1 MRDEPSVPEP
11 DDRMSTEIPSLTDD
25 RQVPAGRWSR
35 LAAWARRVNL
45 ERYLALVLLVGGL
58 SSGFATLAAMSGNL
72 PGTVGPTAMLL
83 LLNLDLFFLLGLG
96 VLIARRLVG
105 VWTARRRGRA
115 GARLHTRLVGL
126 FALVAVTPAI
136 ILAVFSVVFFNFG
149 LQGWFS
155 ERVSTAIQESLQ
167 VAQAYMEEHRE
178 TIRTDALAMADRI
191 DREGVTLL
199 YNRKQ
204 FERLLEQQASVRSL
218 TEAVVFHASG
228 RVMAKAGLSLLLDF
242 GADIPPWAMQ
252 RVQQDEVV
260 TFTAQTEDR
269 VRALVQL
276 DTLSN
281 AYLYVGRLVDPK
293 VLEHMDRSQGAVR
306 LYEQLQGKRSDLQIT
321 FALIFMV
328 VALLLLMAAVWVGL
342 GVANH
347 LTRPIGGLMRA
358 TDQVRAGDLT
368 ARASPPASND
378 ELESLTTAFNRMTD
392 QLQSQQEALV
402 AANRQL
408 DERRRFTEAV
418 LAGVT
423 AGVVGLDS
431 QGCIDLPNRTACEM
445 LGADQAHLVGRS
457 LAAVA
462 PEIARLVS
470 AAERRPRHGAQ
481 DQIQFTGEDGTLRT
495 LLVRVTVERENGATS
510 GYVVT
515 FDEITELLAA
525 QRKAAWVDIARRIAH
540 EIKNPLTPIQLS
552 AERLKRRY
560 LKQIEDDPETFRTC
574 TETIVRH
581 VGDIRQMVDEF
592 SSFARMPE
600 PDMSQVELSGVIEEA
615 VLLQATASPAVTFER
630 AYAAGGVSMRC
641 DRQQVARALTNLLQ
655 NAVDAIDS
663 RRGDPDTLPPGHVTV
678 RVDRDDGGQPFVEV
692 LDNGCGL
699 PSAERGQLTEPYVT
713 TRDTGTGLGLA
724 IVQKIMEDHG
734 GSMRV
739 RNRPEGGAAVRLTFA
754 AADADRGDDTAAE
767 AGAPRDA
774 DG

>member
-1 MRDEPSVPEP
+1 
-11 DDRMSTEIPSLTDD
+11 MSTDAQEAP
-25 RQVPAGRWSR
+25 VPPRRWAR
-35 LAAWARRVNL
+35 VAAWANRVNL
-45 ERYLALVLLVGGL
+45 ERHLALAFLIGGV
-58 SSGFATLAAMSGNL
+58 SSGFATLAAMSGNF
-72 PGTVGPTAMLL
+72 PGTVSPKMMLL

-96 VLIARRLVG
+96 VLIARRLVA
-105 VWTARRRGRA
+105 VWIARRRGRA

-126 FALVAVTPAI
+126 FSLIAVTPAI

-167 VAQAYMEEHRE
+167 VAEAYVQEHRQ

-191 DREGVTLL
+191 DRQGATLL
-199 YNRKQ
+199 YNQGQ
-204 FERLLEQQASVRSL
+204 FERLLAQQASVRSL
-218 TEAVVFHASG
+218 TEAVVFHTSG
-228 RVMAKAGLSLLLDF
+228 RVIAKAGLSLLLDF
-242 GADIPPWAMQ
+242 SGNIPTWAMQ
-252 RVQQDEVV
+252 RARQGEVV
-260 TFTAQTEDR
+260 TLTAETDDR

-281 AYLYVGRLVDPK
+281 AYLYIGRLIDPK
-293 VLEHMDRSQGAVR
+293 VLEHMDRTQGAVR
-306 LYEQLQGKRSDLQIT
+306 LYDQLQGKRSDIQIT

-342 GVANH
+342 SVANH

-358 TDQVRAGDLT
+358 TDNVRAGDLT
-368 ARASPPASND
+368 ARATPPATND
-378 ELESLTTAFNRMTD
+378 ELQSLTTAFNRMTD

-423 AGVVGLDS
+423 AGVVGLDAD
-431 QGCIDLPNRTACEM
+431 GRIDLPNRTACEM
-445 LGADQAHLVGRS
+445 LGADKTELVGQR
-457 LAAVA
+457 LDEVA
-462 PEIARLVS
+462 PGIARLV
-470 AAERRPRHGAQ
+470 AVAERRPRHGAQ
-481 DQIQFTGEDGTLRT
+481 DQIQFTGEDGHSRT
-495 LLVRVTVERENGATS
+495 LLARVTVEQEGGLTT

-515 FDEITELLAA
+515 FDEITDLLAA

-560 LKQIEDDPETFRTC
+560 LKQIDDDPETFQTC

-592 SSFARMPE
+592 SSFARMPDPHMKE
-600 PDMSQVELSGVIEEA
+600 VDLAGVAEEA
-615 VLLQATASPAVTFER
+615 VFLQATASPAVTFDR
-630 AYAAGGVSMRC
+630 AYAAEGVRLRC
-641 DRQQVARALTNLLQ
+641 DRQQVSRALTNLLQ
-655 NAVDAIDS
+655 NAVDAIESRQGDADS
-663 RRGDPDTLPPGHVTV
+663 LAPGEVTV
-678 RVDRDDGGQPFVEV
+678 RVDTDDGLPIVEV

-699 PSAERGQLTEPYVT
+699 PGGERGRLTEPYVT
-713 TRDTGTGLGLA
+713 TRDKGTGLGLA

-734 GSMRV
+734 GSV
-739 RNRPEGGAAVRLTFA
+739 SVQNRPGGGAIVRLTFA
-754 AADADRGDDTAAE
+754 AQADEPAGGRTATATDTDAA
-767 AGAPRDA
+767 ATA
-774 DG
+774 

>member
-1 MRDEPSVPEP
+1 
-11 DDRMSTEIPSLTDD
+11 MSTQL
-25 RQVPAGRWSR
+25 PAIAQERPAPRGRWAR
-35 LAAWARRVNL
+35 LGAWARRINL
-45 ERYLALVLLVGGL
+45 ERYLALALLIGGV

-105 VWTARRRGRA
+105 VWIARRRGRA

-126 FALVAVTPAI
+126 FSLIAVTPAI

-167 VAQAYMEEHRE
+167 VARAYMQEHRE
-178 TIRTDALAMADRI
+178 TIRTDALAMAERI
-191 DREGVTLL
+191 DRRGTTLL
-199 YNRKQ
+199 YNQEQ
-204 FERLLEQQASVRSL
+204 FEHLLAQQARVRSL

-228 RVMAKAGLSLLLDF
+228 RVMAKAGISLLLDF

-252 RVQQDEVV
+252 RARRDQVV
-260 TFTAQTEDR
+260 TFTANTEDR

-276 DTLSN
+276 DGLAN
-281 AYLYVGRLVDPK
+281 AYLYIGRLIDPK

-306 LYEQLQGKRSDLQIT
+306 LYEQLQGKRSDIQIT

-368 ARASPPASND
+368 ARATAPATND
-378 ELESLTTAFNRMTD
+378 ELDSLTTAFNRMTE

-423 AGVVGLDS
+423 AGVVGLDAT
-431 QGCIDLPNRTACEM
+431 GRIDLPNRTACDM
-445 LGADQAHLVGRS
+445 LGAEQSALVGRP
-457 LAAVA
+457 LAEVA
-462 PEIARLVS
+462 PDIARLVA
-470 AAERRPRHGAQ
+470 AAERKPRHGVQ
-481 DQIQFTGEDGTLRT
+481 EQIQFTGEDGHSRT
-495 LLVRVTVERENGATS
+495 LLVRVTVERDDGATT
-510 GYVVT
+510 GFVVT
-515 FDEITELLAA
+515 FDEITDLLAA

-560 LKQIEDDPETFRTC
+560 LKQIEDDPDTFRTC

-600 PDMSQVELSGVIEEA
+600 PEMQEVELSSVAEEA
-615 VLLQATASPAVTFER
+615 VFLQATASPAVTFER
-630 AYAAGGVSMRC
+630 AYAEGGVHTRC
-641 DRQQVARALTNLLQ
+641 DRQQIGRAVTNLLQ

-663 RRGDPDTLPPGHVTV
+663 RRGDADPPPPGHVIV
-678 RVDRDDGGQPFVEV
+678 RVFEAEDAPLVEV

-699 PSAERGQLTEPYVT
+699 PTSERGRLTEPYVT
-713 TRDTGTGLGLA
+713 TRDKGTGLGLA
-724 IVQKIMEDHG
+724 IVQKIMEDHA
-734 GSMRV
+734 GSV
-739 RNRPEGGAAVRLTFA
+739 TVHNRPEGGAIVRLAFPA
-754 AADADRGDDTAAE
+754 AAEERGPGEAAP
-767 AGAPRDA
+767 AHGRA
-774 DG
+774 